1 MSPAETTRQPTRT
14 SATRTRPVDRPR
26 PSDADAKTAARRS
39 WPRRIGRR
47 FIQMVA
53 AVLVLALIAMV
64 MQAIAERRDAAAHPP
79 PGEHVELP
87 DGRHLHLQIAGE
99 HHNGPTVIFE
109 AGAGAHSDL
118 WAWIQPAIAEHATA
132 VSYDRAGLGW
142 SDRSD
147 NGPDPYA
154 VVGDLR
160 DALAARGLPG
170 PYVLVGHSLGAHY
183 VRAFADTHPED
194 VVGMVLVDP
203 SHEEQSVITGAP
215 EDMGMM
221 FTAFRV
227 AARLGI
233 LRFYNPMVTDV
244 HALPEPQRSRALS
257 HLASTGTVRQF
268 VAEMRAI
275 DEIGAQLPTES
286 EALGDLPL
294 RILIATESANPGDQ
308 QMIAAWAELK
318 AEMPALSQ
326 QGEALVFAQAN
337 HQSIVTEEEHAASVA
352 EVISGLLE

>member
-1 MSPAETTRQPTRT
+1 
-14 SATRTRPVDRPR
+14 
-26 PSDADAKTAARRS
+26 
-39 WPRRIGRR
+39 
-47 FIQMVA
+47 MVA
-53 AVLVLALIAMV
+53 AVLILALFATV
-64 MQAIAERRDAAAHPP
+64 MQAIAERRDAAAYPP

-87 DGRHLHLQIAGE
+87 DGRRLHLQIAGE
-99 HHNGPTVIFE
+99 QHDGPTVIFE

-118 WAWIQPAIAEHATA
+118 WAWIQPAVAEHATA

-147 NGPDPYA
+147 NGPGADA
-154 VVGDLR
+154 IVGDLR
-160 DALAARGLPG
+160 DALAARGLAG

-203 SHEEQSVITGAP
+203 SHEDQSVITGAP
-215 EDMGMM
+215 KDMGMM
-221 FTAFRV
+221 FTVLRV

-233 LRFYNPMVTDV
+233 PRFYNPMVTDV

-286 EALGDLPL
+286 GALGDLPL
-294 RILIATESANPGDQ
+294 RILIATESANPGLQ
-308 QMIAAWAELK
+308 QVIAAWAELK
-318 AEMPALSQ
+318 KDMTVLSES
-326 QGEALVFAQAN
+326 GEAIVFDQAN
-337 HQSIVTEEEHAASVA
+337 HQSIVTEEEHATSVA
-352 EVISGLLE
+352 EVILDVLE